1 MRDKLKNR
9 KVQAIMVP
17 IIAIFVSLLVGA
29 VVLLCLGKNPISVYH
44 NILQGAGILPKPSYA
59 GYKGLITD
67 FFSLLNMW
75 TPMLFASLAVAVA
88 LKAGLFNIGIAGQM
102 LTAGFVSTIVVG
114 YSPLNEFLAKP
125 LVLLIGILVGAS
137 VGGFIG
143 WLKHRYNINEVVS
156 SIMINYIAQYV
167 ISFFITMYYI
177 NPVSRQSNAVSK
189 AARLTL
195 MDTKVGNYKMDIPL
209 SIILAILLVF
219 IVRFLLNR
227 TKVGFELKAIGES
240 KNAARYAGMNVGKN
254 VVLAM
259 AISGAL
265 AGLAGVTYYLGY
277 FGSIQPK
284 VLPSMGFD
292 SIAVALLGNA
302 NPVGILFSSLLISI
316 INKGSTYMS
325 SAAGVEA
332 EIASVITGVIL
343 LFSACSFYIR
353 HKIDRIGTKAEDKM
367 RENLTKSHDLESD
380 NQRNKKPSNHKN
392 RKVSNPKNIKTSNQ
406 KSGKQEEEKTEST
419 ETKEDNKW
427 NQ

>member
-1 MRDKLKNR
+1 MKVRLKNR
-9 KVQAIMVP
+9 KVQAIMIP
-17 IIAIFVSLLVGA
+17 IIAILVSLFVGA
-29 VVLLCLGKNPISVYH
+29 IVLLFLDKNPISVYQ

-59 GYKGLITD
+59 GNKGLITD

-88 LKAGLFNIGIAGQM
+88 LKAGLFNIGIAGQI
-102 LTAGFVSTIVVG
+102 LTSGFVSTIIVG
-114 YSPLNEFLAKP
+114 YSPLNDFLAKP
-125 LVLLIGILVGAS
+125 LVLVIGILVGAM
-137 VGGFIG
+137 VGGLIG
-143 WLKHRYNINEVVS
+143 WLKYRYNINEVVS

-177 NPVSRQSNAVSK
+177 NPVSRQSNSVSK

-195 MDTKVGNYKMDIPL
+195 TDTKIGNYKMDLPL

-219 IVRFLLNR
+219 VIRFLLNR

-240 KNAARYAGMNVGKN
+240 RHAAKYAGINVGKN
-254 VVLAM
+254 IVLAM
-259 AISGAL
+259 GISGAL
-265 AGLAGVTYYLGY
+265 AGLAGVAYYLGY

-292 SIAVALLGNA
+292 SIAVALLGNG

-325 SAAGVEA
+325 STAGVEA
-332 EIASVITGVIL
+332 EITSVITGIIL

-353 HKIDRIGTKAEDKM
+353 HKIDKIGMKAK
-367 RENLTKSHDLESD
+367 RGNGIS
-380 NQRNKKPSNHKN
+380 KN
-392 RKVSNPKNIKTSNQ
+392 
-406 KSGKQEEEKTEST
+406 
-419 ETKEDNKW
+419 KEDDKW

>member
-1 MRDKLKNR
+1 MRNKLKNS
-9 KVQAIMVP
+9 KVQAILVP
-17 IIAIFVSLLVGA
+17 IIAIIVSLLVGA
-29 VVLLCLGKNPISVYH
+29 VVLLSLGKNPINVYY

-88 LKAGLFNIGIAGQM
+88 LKAGLFNIGVAGQM

-114 YSPLNEFLAKP
+114 YSSLNDFLAKP
-125 LVLLIGILVGAS
+125 LVILIGILTGAL
-137 VGGFIG
+137 VGGLIG

-177 NPVSRQSNAVSK
+177 NPVSRQSNPVSK

-195 MDTKVGNYKMDIPL
+195 VDMKVGNYKMDIPL
-209 SIILAILLVF
+209 SIILAIILVF
-219 IVRFLLNR
+219 VVRFLLNR

-240 KNAARYAGMNVGKN
+240 KNAAKYAGMNVGKN
-254 VVLAM
+254 MVLAM

-284 VLPSMGFD
+284 VLPSIGFD
-292 SIAVALLGNA
+292 SIAVALLGNS

-332 EIASVITGVIL
+332 EIASVITGIIL

-353 HKIDRIGTKAEDKM
+353 HKIDRIGSKTEEKKSVTLTDTQDK
-367 RENLTKSHDLESD
+367 KSSI
-380 NQRNKKPSNHKN
+380 HKD
-392 RKVSNPKNIKTSNQ
+392 
-406 KSGKQEEEKTEST
+406 GKQEEKKTEST

-427 NQ
+427 N

>member
-1 MRDKLKNR
+1 MKDKLKSR
-9 KVQAIMVP
+9 KVQAILVP
-17 IIAIFVSLLVGA
+17 IIAILVSLAAGA
-29 VVLLCLGKNPISVYH
+29 IVLLCLGKNPINAYK
-44 NILQGAGILPKPSYA
+44 NILQGAGLLLKPSYA
-59 GYKGLITD
+59 ETKGLITD

-88 LKAGLFNIGIAGQM
+88 LKAGLFNIGVAGQM
-102 LTAGFVSTIVVG
+102 LTAGYVSTVIVG
-114 YSPLNEFLAKP
+114 YSPMNEFLAKP
-125 LVLLIGILVGAS
+125 LVLIIGILVGAL

-143 WLKHRYNINEVVS
+143 WLKYRYNINEVVS
-156 SIMINYIAQYV
+156 SIMINYIAQYI
-167 ISFFITMYYI
+167 ISFLITMYSI
-177 NPVSRQSNAVSK
+177 NPVSRQSNPVNK
-189 AARLTL
+189 TARLTL
-195 MDTKVGNYKMDIPL
+195 VDIKVGGYKMDIPL
-209 SIILAILLVF
+209 SIIFAILLVF
-219 IVRFLLNR
+219 VIRFLLNR

-240 KNAARYAGMNVGKN
+240 KNAAKYAGINVGN
-254 VVLAM
+254 NIVLAM

-325 SAAGVEA
+325 STAGVEA
-332 EIASVITGVIL
+332 EITSVIIGIIL

-353 HKIDRIGTKAEDKM
+353 EKLDKIGTKGKEKTTNRAEKDGEDLNNEECRKDTNKEEKSM
-367 RENLTKSHDLESD
+367 KVKQGTENKNINNMD
-380 NQRNKKPSNHKN
+380 NNTARNK
-392 RKVSNPKNIKTSNQ
+392 
-406 KSGKQEEEKTEST
+406 
-419 ETKEDNKW
+419 EDKW

>member
-1 MRDKLKNR
+1 MRNKLKNS
-9 KVQAIMVP
+9 KVQAILVP
-17 IIAIFVSLLVGA
+17 IIAIIVSLLVGA
-29 VVLLCLGKNPISVYH
+29 VVLLSLGKNPISVYY

-88 LKAGLFNIGIAGQM
+88 LKAGLFNIGVAGQM

-114 YSPLNEFLAKP
+114 YSSLNDFLAKP
-125 LVLLIGILVGAS
+125 LVILIGILTGAL
-137 VGGFIG
+137 VGGLIG

-177 NPVSRQSNAVSK
+177 NPVSRQSNPISK
-189 AARLTL
+189 SARLTL
-195 MDTKVGNYKMDIPL
+195 VDMKVGNYKMDIPL
-209 SIILAILLVF
+209 SIILAIILVF

-240 KNAARYAGMNVGKN
+240 KNAAKYAGMNVGKN
-254 VVLAM
+254 MVLAM

-284 VLPSMGFD
+284 VLPSIGFD
-292 SIAVALLGNA
+292 SIAVALLGNS

-332 EIASVITGVIL
+332 EIASVITGIIL

-353 HKIDRIGTKAEDKM
+353 HKIDRIGSKTEEKKSVTLTDTQDK
-367 RENLTKSHDLESD
+367 RSSI
-380 NQRNKKPSNHKN
+380 HKD
-392 RKVSNPKNIKTSNQ
+392 
-406 KSGKQEEEKTEST
+406 GKQEEKKIEST
-419 ETKEDNKW
+419 ESKEDNKW
-427 NQ
+427 N

>member
-1 MRDKLKNR
+1 MKNKFNNR
-9 KVQAIMVP
+9 KLQAIMIP
-17 IIAIFVSLLVGA
+17 IIAILISLLVGA
-29 VVLLCLGKNPISVYH
+29 VVLLCLGKNPLSVYH

-102 LTAGFVSTIVVG
+102 LTAGFVSSIVIG
-114 YSPLNEFLAKP
+114 YSPLNQFLAKP
-125 LVLLIGILVGAS
+125 LVLLIGILVGAL
-137 VGGFIG
+137 VGALIGF
-143 WLKHRYNINEVVS
+143 LKHRYNINEVVS

-167 ISFFITMYYI
+167 ISFFINMYYI

-189 AARLTL
+189 SARLTL

-209 SIILAILLVF
+209 GIILAIILVF
-219 IVRFLLNR
+219 VVRFLLNKTR
-227 TKVGFELKAIGES
+227 VGFELKAIGES
-240 KNAARYAGMNVGKN
+240 KNAAKYAGMNVGKN
-254 VVLAM
+254 IVLAM

-292 SIAVALLGNA
+292 SIAVALLGNS
-302 NPVGILFSSLLISI
+302 NPVGILFSSLLISV

-332 EIASVITGVIL
+332 EIASVITGIIL
-343 LFSACSFYIR
+343 LFSACSVYIQYR
-353 HKIDRIGTKAEDKM
+353 LHKVGAKKSELKAK
-367 RENLTKSHDLESD
+367 NSNNLES
-380 NQRNKKPSNHKN
+380 
-392 RKVSNPKNIKTSNQ
+392 
-406 KSGKQEEEKTEST
+406 QEK
-419 ETKEDNKW
+419 KEDNEWK
-427 NQ
+427 Q

>member
-1 MRDKLKNR
+1 MRNKLKNS

-17 IIAIFVSLLVGA
+17 IIAIIVSLLVGA
-29 VVLLCLGKNPISVYH
+29 VVLLGLGKNPISVYY

-88 LKAGLFNIGIAGQM
+88 LKAGLFNIGVAGQM

-114 YSPLNEFLAKP
+114 YSSLNDFLAKP
-125 LVLLIGILVGAS
+125 LVILISILTGALVG
-137 VGGFIG
+137 GLIG

-177 NPVSRQSNAVSK
+177 NPVSRQSNPVSK

-195 MDTKVGNYKMDIPL
+195 VDMKIGNYKMDIPL
-209 SIILAILLVF
+209 SIILAIILVF
-219 IVRFLLNR
+219 VVRFLLNR

-240 KNAARYAGMNVGKN
+240 KNTAKYAGMNVGKN
-254 VVLAM
+254 MVLAM

-284 VLPSMGFD
+284 VLPSIGFD
-292 SIAVALLGNA
+292 SIAVALLGNS

-332 EIASVITGVIL
+332 EIASVITGIIL

-353 HKIDRIGTKAEDKM
+353 HKIDRISSKSEEKKSET
-367 RENLTKSHDLESD
+367 LTELQDIRSSF
-380 NQRNKKPSNHKN
+380 HKE
-392 RKVSNPKNIKTSNQ
+392 
-406 KSGKQEEEKTEST
+406 GKQEEKKIEST
-419 ETKEDNKW
+419 EVKEDNKW
-427 NQ
+427 N